1 MKRDISKANLQVI
14 PMTDAKKDIQKVSK
28 SPVENFVVK
37 YLQQLIQGMEYSQ
50 ALFYKPRELTEF
62 QFKAQLKA
70 ICDYERKNAPK
81 SNCAKK
87 IGYYKLKP
95 GLIQDYESMKE
106 EDNEINSDE
115 DDDEIYN
122 LKIIP
127 NNQEGDV
134 INE

>member
-1 MKRDISKANLQVI
+1 
-14 PMTDAKKDIQKVSK
+14 
-28 SPVENFVVK
+28 
-37 YLQQLIQGMEYSQ
+37 Q

-106 EDNEINSDE
+106 EDNEINSD
-115 DDDEIYN
+115 DDDEIYPLRGQAAQAAYN